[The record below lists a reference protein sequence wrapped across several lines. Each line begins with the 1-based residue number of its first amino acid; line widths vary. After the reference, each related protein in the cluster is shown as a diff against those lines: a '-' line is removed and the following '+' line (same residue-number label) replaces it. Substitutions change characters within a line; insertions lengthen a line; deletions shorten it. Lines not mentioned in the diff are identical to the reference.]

1 MHPVRGT
8 TTAECSREL
17 RECGVKAPIPK
28 RVLSSPWVRLG
39 LRLGGTNMAAGGH
52 YIPSPPPGGQLGG
65 GALTHRSLPGFGKK
79 RAQERAFE
87 HFFLGCRSSA
97 GGWRRQL
104 PARESA
110 LGPTARGASVPS
122 AQPLARA
129 RSGAS
134 RWSTG
139 IQEQRG
145 RRDRP
150 QPPLQGLR
158 RVFRRLAR
166 VIRGRHPLRFA
177 TVSFAMACGAA
188 QSTQASTRRQ

>member
-1 MHPVRGT
+1 MSFVTFRHDIVTSPV
-8 TTAECSREL
+8 ESRSF
-17 RECGVKAPIPK
+17 P
-28 RVLSSPWVRLG
+28 
-39 LRLGGTNMAAGGH
+39 
-52 YIPSPPPGGQLGG
+52 
-65 GALTHRSLPGFGKK
+65 SLPPRCARALLFSAHDFSIA
-79 RAQERAFE
+79 RAQQRTPQPAGSTS
-87 HFFLGCRSSA
+87 FFLVAPHAASMPPSQG
-97 GGWRRQL
+97 RQL
-104 PARESA
+104 EARESA

-145 RRDRP
+145 QRDRP

-166 VIRGRHPLRFA
+166 VIRGRHPLRLA
-177 TVSFAMACGAA
+177 SVSFAMACGAA
-188 QSTQASTRRQ
+188 QSTQASTQCH

>member
-1 MHPVRGT
+1 M
-8 TTAECSREL
+8 
-17 RECGVKAPIPK
+17 
-28 RVLSSPWVRLG
+28 VRLPP
-39 LRLGGTNMAAGGH
+39 RVE
-52 YIPSPPPGGQLGG
+52 PSRCHDNVTPPVEP
-65 GALTHRSLPGFGKK
+65 RSFPSLPPRCARALLFSAHDFSIA
-79 RAQERAFE
+79 RAQQRTPQPAGSTS
-87 HFFLGCRSSA
+87 FFLVAPHAASMPPSQG
-97 GGWRRQL
+97 RQL
-104 PARESA
+104 EARESA

-166 VIRGRHPLRFA
+166 VIRGRHPLRLA
-177 TVSFAMACGAA
+177 SVSFAMACGAA
-188 QSTQASTRRQ
+188 QSTQASTPRQ